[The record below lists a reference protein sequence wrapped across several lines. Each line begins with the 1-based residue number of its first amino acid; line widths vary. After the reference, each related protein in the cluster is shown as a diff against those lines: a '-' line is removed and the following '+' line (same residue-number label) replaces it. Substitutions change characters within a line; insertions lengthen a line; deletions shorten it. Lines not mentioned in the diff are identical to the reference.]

1 MHHRLFHALLYTLM
15 GIMGVLGVFLVLW
28 SGDWTRRWMK
38 FYARSAMRFARLVY
52 GIETEIRGPVPT
64 GDVLIAA
71 KHQSMFDVLIIYQA
85 LPEARFV
92 MKKSLLWVPVFGV
105 YAWRT
110 GAVPIDRRPRHGAAE
125 DLAET
130 FRGKTGQIVIYPQGT
145 RVPPGKHAPYRRG
158 IVRVADATHRPI
170 VPAATNAGVFWGRD
184 GKMAGPGTTVVEF
197 FESLD
202 GSLASSEMME
212 QLETQVEAA
221 TDALVAE
228 ALETL

>member
-1 MHHRLFHALLYTLM
+1 MPSRVFHGLLYTLM
-15 GIMGVLGVFLVLW
+15 GLMGVLGVFLVLW
-28 SGDWTRRWMK
+28 SGEWTRRWMK

-52 GIETEIRGPVPT
+52 GIETEIRGPLPT
-64 GDVLIAA
+64 GNALIAA

-92 MKKSLLWVPVFGV
+92 MKRSLLWVPVFGL
-105 YAWRT
+105 YAYRT

-145 RVPPGKHAPYRRG
+145 RVPPGVQKPYRRG
-158 IVRVADATHRPI
+158 ILRIADATDRPI
-170 VPAATNAGVFWGRD
+170 VPAATNAGAFWGRD
-184 GKMAGPGTTVVEF
+184 GSMQGPGTVVVEF
-197 FESLD
+197 FDPMDNS
-202 GSLASSEMME
+202 ASPEDLMDR
-212 QLETQVEAA
+212 LEAQVEAA

-228 ALETL
+228 ASATP